1 MEDGPFY
8 LTWHSGAHTSIQS
21 DPSFHF
27 HFHWY
32 HLAKM
37 HPVVIVIS
45 LQLLG
50 SSHRQTHPNSE
61 EEAQKPVRS
70 SGAAVLEK
78 GWHHELSI
86 KYGEFYSSSNYFNS
100 IPDPYINIDESVNS
114 SCTIFLFFIVIWP
127 ESMPRMPRS
136 KRIDSN

>member
-8 LTWHSGAHTSIQS
+8 LTWHSGAYTSIQS
-21 DPSFHF
+21 DPSFHLQF
-27 HFHWY
+27 HFHFHLY

-37 HPVVIVIS
+37 RPVVIVVS

-61 EEAQKPVRS
+61 EEAQKPVRA

-86 KYGEFYSSSNYFNS
+86 KFGEFYTSSNY
-100 IPDPYINIDESVNS
+100 
-114 SCTIFLFFIVIWP
+114 
-127 ESMPRMPRS
+127 
-136 KRIDSN
+136 